1 MVDSGYDQFDPTG
14 VRGFHFGGIN
24 FWDLSGS
31 EGGAARS
38 CRGHSLRIAAVNVQV
53 ILSGVIM
60 KVVRFFCVVI
70 SLFAC
75 MAVSGVSSKAQNS
88 SPMER
93 YLGISGKQ
101 KPAAPL
107 LAPQDLK
114 DHVVNGKLVLS
125 LDDCIRLAL
134 SYNTDIRLD
143 HYQIDTA
150 ENNLQR
156 VYAPFDPLLTSSFTD
171 QRNKTPTST
180 QLSGASILN
189 ELTQQTQIGYSQ
201 TFQTGTNFQGSLIA
215 DKTSTNS
222 SFNTLNPATAT
233 TLQFILTQPLLRNRG
248 LFPNRAP
255 ILIAQRNLKQARAS
269 FLGEVS
275 DIVQQ
280 IVGNY
285 WNVVLA
291 REVLAV
297 QQKSLDEA
305 QKSYDH
311 DKKALSLGALP
322 PLDIYRSESQ
332 VASRRVGVIQAEYA
346 VKQAE
351 DQFRQSIAADID
363 PATRVLDLELTD
375 RPEPVGELLT
385 IDIPT
390 ALSRAIANRPELEAV
405 HQQLA
410 IDELSIRLA
419 HNNLKPDLELSGFYL
434 GNGLN
439 GYQPGVANTGI
450 GTSLSQSFRFAF
462 PAYGATL
469 SLALPIKNHSAE
481 ANLADALVSRGHD
494 QYQQRETNQ
503 NILLDVTSA
512 VHALEAAKLGMEAAK
527 VAVDLAK
534 ETLHADERKYELGTE
549 QIFFVLDAQ
558 TQLAQAELNLIQSQ
572 VNFQVAVTQVDH
584 ATGDLLEH
592 HHVQVV
598 NPSK

>member
-1 MVDSGYDQFDPTG
+1 M
-14 VRGFHFGGIN
+14 
-24 FWDLSGS
+24 
-31 EGGAARS
+31 
-38 CRGHSLRIAAVNVQV
+38 
-53 ILSGVIM
+53 IM
-60 KVVRFFCVVI
+60 KVVRFFCVAI
-70 SLFAC
+70 SLLAY
-75 MAVSGVSSKAQNS
+75 MSVSGVSSRAQNS

-171 QRNKTPTST
+171 QRDKTPTST

-215 DKTSTNS
+215 DKSSTNS

-233 TLQFILTQPLLRNRG
+233 TLQFTVTQPLLRNLG

-275 DIVQQ
+275 DIIQQ

-351 DQFRQSIAADID
+351 DQFRQGIAADID

-390 ALSRAIANRPELEAV
+390 ALARAIANRPELDAV

-503 NILLDVTSA
+503 SILLDVTTA

-592 HHVQVV
+592 HHVQIVE
-598 NPSK
+598 PAK